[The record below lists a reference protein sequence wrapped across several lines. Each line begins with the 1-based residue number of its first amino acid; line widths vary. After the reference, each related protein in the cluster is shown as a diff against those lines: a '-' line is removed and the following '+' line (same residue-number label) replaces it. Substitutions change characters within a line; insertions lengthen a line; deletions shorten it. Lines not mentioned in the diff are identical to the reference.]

1 MHIISKKSKANS
13 YNCSYHIQRSN
24 GREVNWKMNHI
35 IMYEVRPVIRA
46 MKENNMDYNNINKS
60 FDINRKV
67 LEKLLLIDDTH
78 ICKYR
83 RFNN

>member
-1 MHIISKKSKANS
+1 
-13 YNCSYHIQRSN
+13 
-24 GREVNWKMNHI
+24 MNHI

-67 LEKLLLIDDTH
+67 LEKL
-78 ICKYR
+78 Y
-83 RFNN
+83 

>member
-1 MHIISKKSKANS
+1 
-13 YNCSYHIQRSN
+13 
-24 GREVNWKMNHI
+24 MNHI

-67 LEKLLLIDDTH
+67 LEKLLLIDNTH
-78 ICKYR
+78 TCKYR